1 MGEQATA
8 VEAARA
14 VERLRLAEARLA
26 RRRQTQC
33 GPSETARAAM
43 RYVYESSD
51 AGVDVTPTMVA
62 DHVGV
67 STASMTTILD
77 RLRTGGL
84 IVFERNPD
92 DGRSKFVRPLDR
104 SADADDIDPLTA
116 HVRRLADNLSAV
128 DMEKVVRFLTLITD
142 AVDRECT

>member
-1 MGEQATA
+1 MAQTATTTD
-8 VEAARA
+8 AARA
-14 VERLRLAEARLA
+14 VEQLRLAEARLA
-26 RRRQTQC
+26 RRRQTEC

-51 AGVDVTPTMVA
+51 AGLDVTPTMVA
-62 DHVGV
+62 EHVGV

-104 SADADDIDPLTA
+104 SADPDDFDPLTA
-116 HVRRLADNLSAV
+116 QVRRLASKLSGETVA
-128 DMEKVVRFLTLITD
+128 EVVHFLELITD